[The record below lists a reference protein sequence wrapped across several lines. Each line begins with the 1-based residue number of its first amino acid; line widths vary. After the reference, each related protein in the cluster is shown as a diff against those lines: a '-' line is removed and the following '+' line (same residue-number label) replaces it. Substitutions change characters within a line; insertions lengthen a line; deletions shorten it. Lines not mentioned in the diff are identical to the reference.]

1 MKYKNY
7 ILLLMSLIF
16 ALSCTMPNN
25 PRKNSGDSSTEE
37 TNGIQFG
44 FTTGTSA
51 DEDAFVFDYSTYG
64 TYVQREIV
72 FAEGHSPQDIVEDIK
87 AVTYGGT
94 FYLISGTE
102 STVNKQFSV
111 ENNIQ
116 LNGKKV
122 LAYLIKKDDL
132 KTLLTDNNKSIKVQC
147 DLKIYATKNDDTKE
161 TIEKTFYISITSK

>member
-37 TNGIQFG
+37 TNEIQFG

-51 DEDAFVFDYSTYG
+51 DEDAFVFNSSDYG

-72 FAEGHSPQDIVEDIK
+72 FAEGHSPEDIIEDLK
-87 AVTYGGT
+87 SVTYGGS
-94 FYLISGTE
+94 FYIVKDTE
-102 STVNKQFSV
+102 TKTTDFAVDPKIPINGKTTLGYSIKNTDLTKLLSENS
-111 ENNIQ
+111 NNI
-116 LNGKKV
+116 KV
-122 LAYLIKKDDL
+122 K
-132 KTLLTDNNKSIKVQC
+132 C
-147 DLKIYATKNDDTKE
+147 DLKIYTTKNDDTKE